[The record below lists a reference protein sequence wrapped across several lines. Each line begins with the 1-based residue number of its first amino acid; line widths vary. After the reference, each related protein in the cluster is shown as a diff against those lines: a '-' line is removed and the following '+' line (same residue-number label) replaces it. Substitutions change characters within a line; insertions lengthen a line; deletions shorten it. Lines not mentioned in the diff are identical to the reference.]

1 MFGTF
6 GFPVEFYRR
15 GFVAA
20 DLTLPASLS
29 IDGEGG
35 ARRIGGSMSQ
45 FDDGAVVWSHQ
56 IGQWV
61 KIV

>member
-1 MFGTF
+1 M
-6 GFPVEFYRR
+6 

-35 ARRIGGSMSQ
+35 ARGIGGSMSQ
-45 FDDGAVVWSHQ
+45 LDDDGVLCEGSEYVWHLWLS
-56 IGQWV
+56 G
-61 KIV
+61 